1 MQRRSDEEERKLR
14 EQVEKA
20 KPGFIPVR
28 QVRDAPNEPAA
39 PVNSGT
45 PDTSVLKAKAQEFT
59 RLADSSDVDQSTD
72 ALRRKFLPD
81 RGDDNPGRA
90 AASRGAKP
98 NSRSSAAEV
107 KGNPQIV
114 TVRPTRG
121 ADSDEGV
128 PPKDIQMVM
137 DDEGQIGESS

>member
-1 MQRRSDEEERKLR
+1 MQRRSDEENRKLR

-28 QVRDAPNEPAA
+28 QVRDAPNEPAV

-45 PDTSVLKAKAQEFT
+45 PDTPVLKAKAQKLT
-59 RLADSSDVDQSTD
+59 GLADSGDVDQSTD

-81 RGDDNPGRA
+81 RGDNPEGDAVPGRA
-90 AASRGAKP
+90 GSNR
-98 NSRSSAAEV
+98 RSSSPEI
-107 KGNPQIV
+107 KGKPQIV
-114 TVRPTRG
+114 SVRPTRG

-128 PPKDIQMVM
+128 PPKDVQMVM

>member
-1 MQRRSDEEERKLR
+1 MQRRSDEENRRLR

-28 QVRDAPNEPAA
+28 QVSDAPNEPAA

-45 PDTSVLKAKAQEFT
+45 PDTPVLKSKAEKLT
-59 RLADSSDVDQSTD
+59 GRTDSGDADQSTD
-72 ALRRKFLPD
+72 ELRRKFLPD
-81 RGDDNPGRA
+81 RGDNPGGDA
-90 AASRGAKP
+90 APEGARP
-98 NSRSSAAEV
+98 HRRSSSPEI

-114 TVRPTRG
+114 SVRPTRG

-128 PPKDIQMVM
+128 PPKDLQMVM